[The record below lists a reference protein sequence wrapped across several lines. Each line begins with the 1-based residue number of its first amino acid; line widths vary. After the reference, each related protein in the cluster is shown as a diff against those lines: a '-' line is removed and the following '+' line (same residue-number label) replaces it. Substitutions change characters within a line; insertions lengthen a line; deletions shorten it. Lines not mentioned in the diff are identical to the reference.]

1 MNNNDIANLI
11 SIVEN
16 QDKETRKIMKKTKS
30 NMVTYSF
37 ATDDSRFFEIKI
49 VEKKKKTYVFPA
61 EIGSDEYLDNVNNA
75 DITI

>member
-1 MNNNDIANLI
+1 
-11 SIVEN
+11 
-16 QDKETRKIMKKTKS
+16 
-30 NMVTYSF
+30 MVTYSF